1 MLRALRV
8 NPRSTAEVGHTKEDA
23 RPFLS
28 AGRHVSGEFLGPNT
42 WKTAVIL
49 AIMYDWDVREAQVM
63 ALALRDMKAS
73 DPDKYNRTVANIR
86 KDVEAPEAQQA
97 YEEWARSAPW
107 TPSL

>member
-49 AIMYDWDVREAQVM
+49 AIMSDWKVSDAQM
-63 ALALRDMKAS
+63 LARVLRDIKVS

-86 KDVEAPEAQQA
+86 KNVESAEAQQA